1 MEKKRLLSLDILRG
15 ITVAGM
21 LLVNNPGSWSH
32 IYAPLEHAEWN
43 GFTPTDLV
51 FPFFM
56 FIMGISTFL
65 SLRKYDFRLD
75 SRSLR
80 KVLVRAVVI
89 YLIGAFV
96 GWFSRFTYYWTHPS
110 PEMSFS
116 ENLWESVCVFG
127 SMRILGV
134 LARLA
139 ICYFFASLIALTVRH
154 RHIPW
159 IIAGLLVGYWVL
171 LALGNGFEYGEGNIL
186 AKVDQAVLGLDHIYN
201 DNGLDPEGV
210 LSTIP
215 AVAHVLLGFCVGRVM
230 CWGSLSEEGSPSLN
244 DKIISLSVMGI
255 SLTFAGLLL
264 SYGCPI
270 NKKVWS
276 PTFVLT
282 TCGLASLSLALLIW
296 IIDVKGHSKWC
307 RFFETYGVNALLMY
321 TVGSIVAV
329 LLSRIHFG
337 GKNIV
342 GLLYGLFEPV
352 FGPKGGSLVYA
363 LLFVGLIWL
372 LGYPLYKRKIYIKI

>member
-32 IYAPLEHAEWN
+32 IFAPLEHAEWN

-65 SLRKYDFRLD
+65 SLRKYDFKLGPG
-75 SRSLR
+75 SFR
-80 KVLVRAVVI
+80 KIVVRTIVI

-96 GWFSRFTYYWTHPS
+96 AWFSRFTYYWTRPS
-110 PEMSFS
+110 QELTFL
-116 ENLWESVCVFG
+116 ENLWASVWVFG
-127 SMRILGV
+127 RMRILGV

-139 ICYFFASLIALTVRH
+139 ICYFFASLIALIVKH
-154 RHIPW
+154 RYIPW
-159 IIAGLLVGYWVL
+159 IIAGLLLGYWVL

-186 AKVDQAVLGLDHIYN
+186 AKVDQAVLGLNHMYN
-201 DNGLDPEGV
+201 DNGIDPEGV

-215 AVAHVLLGFCVGRVM
+215 AVAHVLLGFCVGRIM
-230 CWGSLSEEGSPSLN
+230 IWGSLSAEKQPTLN
-244 DKIISLSVMGI
+244 DKIVSLSVIGI

-276 PTFVLT
+276 PSFVLT
-282 TCGLASLSLALLIW
+282 TCGLASLSLALLTW

-307 RFFETYGVNALLMY
+307 RFFETYGVNALFMY

-329 LLSRIHFG
+329 LFSRIHFG
-337 GKNIV
+337 GHNIV
-342 GLLYGLFEPV
+342 GLLYGVFSPV

-363 LLFVGLIWL
+363 LLFVCLIWL
-372 LGYPLYKRKIYIKI
+372 MGYPLYKKKIYIKI

>member
-32 IYAPLEHAEWN
+32 IFTPLEHAQWN

-56 FIMGISTFL
+56 FIMGISTFF
-65 SLRKYDFRLD
+65 SLRKYDFRFGPD
-75 SRSLR
+75 AAR
-80 KVLVRAVVI
+80 KIVVRTIVI

-110 PEMSFS
+110 AELSFL
-116 ENLWESVCVFG
+116 ENLWESVWIFDQL
-127 SMRILGV
+127 RILGV

-139 ICYFFASLIALTVRH
+139 ICYFFASIIALTVKH
-154 RHIPW
+154 KHIPW

-171 LALGNGFEYGEGNIL
+171 LALGNGFEYGQGNIL
-186 AKVDQAVLGLDHIYN
+186 AKVDQAVLGINHMYN
-201 DNGLDPEGV
+201 DNGIDPEGV

-215 AVAHVLLGFCVGRVM
+215 AVAHVLLGFCVGRIM
-230 CWGSLSEEGSPSLN
+230 TWGSLSEVHEPTLN
-244 DKIISLSVMGI
+244 DKIISLSIIGI

-270 NKKVWS
+270 NKKLWS

-282 TCGLASLSLALLIW
+282 TCGLASLCLSLLTW
-296 IIDVKGHSKWC
+296 IIDMKGHTKWC
-307 RFFETYGVNALLMY
+307 RFFETYGVNALFMY

-329 LLSRIHFG
+329 LFSRIHFG
-337 GKNIV
+337 GQNIV
-342 GLLYGLFEPV
+342 GLLYGVFSPI
-352 FGPKGGSLVYA
+352 FGPKGGSLAYA
-363 LLFVGLIWL
+363 LLFVVLIWL
-372 LGYPLYKRKIYIKI
+372 MGYPLYKKKIYIKI